1 MRRRA
6 RRRWSER
13 VSFLWVDRCE
23 PATACLTGSD
33 TRHPVRRLR
42 IRYGNLQ
49 TARLALQVQQMPF
62 WRLLHPE
69 SGKDRRA
76 GRQGS
81 AQERVSELPNLP
93 SSKSDPKSLTSQS
106 ITRCMRDVRQLLISS
121 LVSCSLNISLRM

>member
-42 IRYGNLQ
+42 IRYCWPCRQ
-49 TARLALQVQQMPF
+49 STAREARSASPADALLATTT
-62 WRLLHPE
+62 PE

-76 GRQGS
+76 GRQES
-81 AQERVSELPNLP
+81 AQERVSELPNLR
-93 SSKSDPKSLTSQS
+93 SEERRVGKEW
-106 ITRCMRDVRQLLISS
+106 R
-121 LVSCSLNISLRM
+121 